1 MAGNAPLLA
10 MRVMRVMAIERNR
23 RGAHHEPIKKASSN
37 ELADG
42 RIVTGARLLRL
53 YGAPGIRG

>member
-1 MAGNAPLLA
+1 
-10 MRVMRVMAIERNR
+10 MAIERNR